1 MVCLFATYPDERQM
15 IYSSVCRHDCVG
27 GEQHFLSLVSS
38 SETPAV
44 VIPLKRHI
52 VRALRASCNICQA
65 RIHYVSPMHIGTLH
79 QQQRRLSLSRT
90 LCPWVTVSRFESFKV
105 SCFKVLWRLHQVF
118 VTFVSFSC
126 TCWFLTCGVFDFF
139 LLCYSGCNQWH
150 NGSFLQWHWVI

>member
-1 MVCLFATYPDERQM
+1 MVCLFATCPDEKQM

-38 SETPAV
+38 LETPAV
-44 VIPLKRHI
+44 VTPLKRHI
-52 VRALRASCNICQA
+52 VRALMASCNICQA
-65 RIHYVSPMHIGTLH
+65 GIHYVSPMH

-90 LCPWVTVSRFESFKV
+90 VCPRVPVSRFESFKV
-105 SCFKVLWRLHQVF
+105 SLRHFHQVF
-118 VTFVSFSC
+118 ITFVSFSC
-126 TCWFLTCGVFDFF
+126 ACWFLTCGVFDFF